1 MVYQEYNENESTIFD
16 DDEYINDCSSL
27 KRKMTILEK
36 IAIIISSLLCFPM
49 GIFFCNL
56 IPGKLQSY
64 IELAEMPQNILFLF
78 TWLLS
83 FFILM
88 FSEFHE
94 KNFSLYKGLIIPTL
108 FSFVWSGLLI
118 CFTGSIIALIEK
130 DGASL
135 WFFIALFTA
144 LIYSILL
151 LTPNLM
157 LLFSSESPQ

>member
-1 MVYQEYNENESTIFD
+1 MEYQEYNENESTIFD

-36 IAIIISSLLCFPM
+36 IAIIISSVLCFPM

-88 FSEFHE
+88 FQ
-94 KNFSLYKGLIIPTL
+94 LY
-108 FSFVWSGLLI
+108 
-118 CFTGSIIALIEK
+118 SIIIWCFYMPK
-130 DGASL
+130 SDHQHSASYHPPKTG
-135 WFFIALFTA
+135 FFNFLTSTGFFN
-144 LIYSILL
+144 LL
-151 LTPNLM
+151 LTWP
-157 LLFSSESPQ
+157 S